1 LPEDNDLVSAHH
13 SSAFEEDDYATI
25 CPIEPE
31 EDNMSRRDSKEDEMS
46 QLQSE
51 EGKMSKNRAHVINE
65 LVTTE
70 KKYIEVLNALKNHF
84 KKPLSG
90 LLTHEIDV
98 IFPRLDVKFH

>member
-1 LPEDNDLVSAHH
+1 MPQDNDLVSAIH

-46 QLQSE
+46 KRQSD
-51 EGKMSKNRAHVINE
+51 EGKMSKNRAHAINE

-70 KKYIEVLNALKNHF
+70 EKYVEVLYALKNHF
-84 KKPLSG
+84 KKPLSC